1 MMALMHEGDPYGHL
15 RTGQREITPEILA
28 RMVGARVSTV
38 KKLLVELEEAGV
50 FSRDA
55 ARAIFSRRMVKDE
68 HRRNERAAGGA
79 LSQKNPNVPRKKDRS
94 SAASKDQSEDTL
106 QTDAHPSTDPSPA
119 SASASS
125 SSSAIASARQLPGHR
140 NHVYCPNG
148 KGRFCLPEFLHR
160 EFVAM
165 LGAHAD
171 AFDVTRWYREVDERS
186 AAEGAAVADPMRF
199 RRTRFRDELVTR
211 ALVAPTPGPP
221 ATADERRKADFHA
234 RRTGGCRHSPLCD
247 DNAAHRRRLI
257 NGLRKGTGVGPLPP
271 P

>member
-1 MMALMHEGDPYGHL
+1 MCSAEMPLAQSSADAWL
-15 RTGQREITPEILA
+15 R
-28 RMVGARVSTV
+28 MNTV
-38 KKLLVELEEAGV
+38 ATSVRRAG
-50 FSRDA
+50 
-55 ARAIFSRRMVKDE
+55 
-68 HRRNERAAGGA
+68 GGA